1 MKVQALAH
9 IVMKV
14 RNQGRAENFYNGILG
29 FPIVA
34 RNEKF
39 KMTFFCFG
47 DYHHHFAII
56 DIGEDAKDSAED
68 SLGLY
73 HAAFKIGDTLD
84 ELRKA
89 RDLLDAKGIETLA
102 RDHIVTQSLYFN
114 DPDGNPLEFYVEG
127 SDEWKSD
134 PELIARPGTDLDL

>member
-14 RNQGRAENFYNGILG
+14 RNQKSAENFYSGFLG

-34 RNEKF
+34 RNEES
-39 KMTFFCFG
+39 KMTFFSFG

-56 DIGEDAKDSAED
+56 EMGGDAKDSGEE
-68 SLGLY
+68 SIGLY
-73 HAAFKIGDTLD
+73 HVAFKIGDSLE
-84 ELRKA
+84 ELREA
-89 RDLLDAKGIETLA
+89 RDLLVAKGIETLA
-102 RDHIVTQSLYFN
+102 RDHIVTKSLYFN

-127 SDEWKSD
+127 SDEWKDDS
-134 PELIARPGTDLDL
+134 EIIARAGTDLDL